1 MTKEAIR
8 TVPRPS
14 RLPRWRAAF
23 LGSALTLLA
32 SGCAATASTSAPRA
46 EAATPPSI
54 ASPAPAA
61 VAFPSTYRPGPA
73 ADTAIVGAS
82 ILTGTGA
89 RIENGTVL
97 MAGGK
102 IVGVGP
108 DIAVPAGA
116 RSIDGRGKWVTPG
129 IIDAHSHL
137 GVFAAPGV
145 QGHAD
150 GNENIDPYTAHVW
163 AEHSLWPQDPVFT
176 KARAGGV
183 TSMLILPGSANLFG
197 GRGVSVKNVPA
208 VTVQQMKFPGA
219 PYTLKMACGENPKG
233 RYGSRGRAPATRMG
247 NVAGFR
253 RTWIEAAEYGRKVD
267 AYEKKRARG
276 EAAEA
281 PKRDLGLETLA
292 GVLKGDILVQNHC
305 YRADEMA
312 VMLDVGHEFGYKT
325 RAFHHAVEAYKIA
338 DLLAADDV
346 CVATWATRW
355 GFKMEAYDAIE
366 ENAAILS
373 KAGVCVAIHSDEQR
387 LIQRLNV
394 ESAVAIAAGRRAG
407 MDISQEEAIKWITIN
422 PAKIMGIADQTGSL
436 EPGKMADV
444 VLWSKNP
451 FSVYAIAEKVFIDGA
466 LVLDTSNPA
475 TRYKSDFEI
484 GQPVGEQ

>member
-1 MTKEAIR
+1 MTR
-8 TVPRPS
+8 HFSNTCSSS
-14 RLPRWRAAF
+14 RGGHAARAAL
-23 LGSALTLLA
+23 LGTALALLA
-32 SGCAATASTSAPRA
+32 GCAADAASSRTASTAPPPA
-46 EAATPPSI
+46 E
-54 ASPAPAA
+54 PAPAPA
-61 VAFPSTYRPGPA
+61 PAPFASTYQPRPA

-89 RIENGTVL
+89 RIDNGTVL
-97 MAGGK
+97 MASGK
-102 IVGVGP
+102 IVAVGA
-108 DIAVPAGA
+108 DVAVPSGA
-116 RSIDGRGKWVTPG
+116 RVIDGRGKWVTPG

-163 AEHSLWPQDPVFT
+163 AEHSIWPQDPVFT

-183 TSMLILPGSANLFG
+183 TSLLILPGSANLFG

-208 VTVQQMKFPGA
+208 VTMQQMKFPGA

-247 NVAGFR
+247 EVAGFR
-253 RTWIEAAEYGRKVD
+253 RAWIDAAEYGRKVD

-312 VMLDVGHEFGYKT
+312 VMLDVGHEFRYKT

-338 DLLAADDV
+338 GLLAADDV

-387 LIQRLNV
+387 LVQRLNV
-394 ESAVAIAAGRRAG
+394 ESAVAMAAGRRAG
-407 MDISQEEAIKWITIN
+407 IDIPQEEAIKWITIN
-422 PAKIMGIADQTGSL
+422 PAKIMGIADRTGSL

-466 LVLDTSNPA
+466 LILDTSDPS
-475 TRYKSDFEI
+475 TRHRSDFEI
-484 GQPVGEQ
+484 GQPVGEE